1 MDDFK
6 SAWLCKKISQL
17 YNIMVDRWHCYCCR
31 TQRLLLPSH
40 KLYWLCSS
48 SPVALSYL
56 TVYTHTRLVTQPR
69 PQISTQ
75 LLCTIT
81 PHPPKLLSSVL
92 KLSPAIIYIRQH
104 IKQQLDTSVPL
115 FSLWLQTTV
124 SNSSCKQK
132 TTTNSSGCTGC
143 PWVSTSLGEAWEE
156 NCQSTDGKSDIIGV
170 LTLGQAGFQHGLPHT
185 ADTNV
190 YMSPGETATPGLSL
204 L

>member
-1 MDDFK
+1 MISSQPGCVRRFLNCTI
-6 SAWLCKKISQL
+6 SWLIGDTAIAVEP
-17 YNIMVDRWHCYCCR
+17 NVCCCQA
-31 TQRLLLPSH
+31 TNSTGCAAVLPLHSVI
-40 KLYWLCSS
+40 WPCT
-48 SPVALSYL
+48 P
-56 TVYTHTRLVTQPR
+56 THRLVTQPR
-69 PQISTQ
+69 TQISTQ

-92 KLSPAIIYIRQH
+92 KLSQAIIYIRQH